1 MRNLDAIINQLANE
15 QQRTEHLLV
24 DDLKGIKK
32 EAQLFF
38 DKQAREFQSFYEQ
51 RQKESDAYMALLA
64 TRFDDLIVRIQHGY
78 PKEEGFRELTEDP
91 VPAFLMRPKAATENV
106 LANIEEMLK
115 APNDQQQS

>member
-24 DDLKGIKK
+24 DDLKAIKQ

-51 RQKESDAYMALLA
+51 KQKDADAYMSLLA
-64 TRFDDLIVRIQHGY
+64 TRFDDVINRIQNGY

-91 VPAFLMRPKAATENV
+91 VPAFLMKPKNSDALLAAIADAVQPQKAAE
-106 LANIEEMLK
+106 
-115 APNDQQQS
+115 